1 MRSHPILIIQS
12 NCCLHVTIEFHP
24 RMEMYMQPA
33 PKIFPIIGTL
43 INLHFKK
50 IEVQIQVYKECNI
63 SVYAEIILF
72 VYFLLKKF

>member
-1 MRSHPILIIQS
+1 
-12 NCCLHVTIEFHP
+12 
-24 RMEMYMQPA
+24 MYMQPA

-72 VYFLLKKF
+72 VYFSLKKF